1 MWQYWGDLWAQGDRV
16 HLDGP
21 ARTLTIHPEVSSI
34 STTELYSAWVRWAS
48 LYDHLKY
55 LPAMRTVGNDALP
68 GGQVTG
74 LFVFLMSGWQIVI
87 DHAVTV
93 DGIIYHDDPISPFVI
108 RDGGGVTNK
117 VAALAYGVSTS
128 GVSGPTVS
136 EIWSHGSRTLTTS
149 IPTATQIRQEM
160 DANSE
165 QLADILAGALTNA
178 GVAAAVIAAL
188 NGTAIPVNMVKVKGQ
203 TIQGSGTEESPWG
216 Q

>member
-117 VAALAYGVSTS
+117 VAALAYGISTS
-128 GVSGPTVS
+128 GSTGPSAS
-136 EIWSHGSRTLTTS
+136 EI
-149 IPTATQIRQEM
+149 
-160 DANSE
+160 
-165 QLADILAGALTNA
+165 
-178 GVAAAVIAAL
+178 AAAVLATLQA
-188 NGTAIPVNMVKVKGQ
+188 NAIPANMVQVKGQ
-203 TIQGSGTEESPWG
+203 TISGAGSEADPWRPAP
-216 Q
+216 